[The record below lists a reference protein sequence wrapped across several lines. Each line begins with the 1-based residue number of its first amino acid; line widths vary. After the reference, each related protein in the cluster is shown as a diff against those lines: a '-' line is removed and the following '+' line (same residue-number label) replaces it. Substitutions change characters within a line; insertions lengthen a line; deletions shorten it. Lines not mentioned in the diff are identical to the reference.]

1 MSAGTRWIA
10 IVVGLL
16 VVNAVAVAILIA
28 ASGGSTKSKV
38 LPGYST
44 ESWKK

>member
-1 MSAGTRWIA
+1 MSASTRWIG
-10 IVVGLL
+10 IIVGLL
-16 VVNAVAVAILIA
+16 VVNAVAVAILIF
-28 ASGGSTKSKV
+28 ASSGSTKSKV